1 MEIIIFAGVVALLAC
16 LSAGPCLLV
25 WSLSAKWLPEK
36 YYFPPIIMTLLCVG
50 LSLVTAYA
58 INFEF
63 EGGGI
68 SILMAILFLSTTWS
82 VVLLPILLTFK
93 FVAQGSGSEKNT

>member
-1 MEIIIFAGVVALLAC
+1 LEIIIFAGIVALLAC

-36 YYFPPIIMTLLCVG
+36 YYFPPIKMTFVCVV

-58 INFEF
+58 INFEL

-68 SILMAILFLSTTWS
+68 SILMAILFLSTIWS
-82 VVLLPILLTFK
+82 VVLLPLLLVVKYVFE
-93 FVAQGSGSEKNT
+93 GSRREKNT